1 MSSSTMIVIAG
12 IAVGVLAMAGAIAY
26 GTANQQNYVQEDSVL
41 AEAATQGILPKTGM
55 LGADLNREQWHEDPF
70 AEKAAEVRAQWEKTN
85 GQ

>member
-1 MSSSTMIVIAG
+1 MSSTMIVIAG

-26 GTANQQNYVQEDSVL
+26 GTANQVNYVQEDSVL

-55 LGADLNREQWHEDPF
+55 IGADLNREQWHEDPF
-70 AEKAAEVRAQWEKTN
+70 AEKAAEVRAQWEKNN

>member
-1 MSSSTMIVIAG
+1 MSSTIIVIAG
-12 IAVGVLAMAGAIAY
+12 IVVGVLAMAGAIAY
-26 GTANQQNYVQEDSVL
+26 GTANQVNYVQEDAVL

-55 LGADLNREQWHEDPF
+55 IGADLNREQWHEDPF

>member
-1 MSSSTMIVIAG
+1 MSSTIIVIAG

-26 GTANQQNYVQEDSVL
+26 GTANQVNYVQEDSVL

-55 LGADLNREQWHEDPF
+55 IGADLNREQWHEDPF
-70 AEKAAEVRAQWEKTN
+70 AEKAAEVRAQWQKTN

>member
-12 IAVGVLAMAGAIAY
+12 IAVGVLAIAGAIAY
-26 GTANQQNYVQEDSVL
+26 GTANQQNYLQEGSEL
-41 AEAATQGILPKTGM
+41 APAAKQGVIPKTSM

>member
-12 IAVGVLAMAGAIAY
+12 IAVGVLAIAGAIAY

>member
-1 MSSSTMIVIAG
+1 VIAG

>member
-1 MSSSTMIVIAG
+1 MSSTMIVIAG

-26 GTANQQNYVQEDSVL
+26 GTANQVNYVQEDAVL

-55 LGADLNREQWHEDPF
+55 IGADLNREQWHEDPF
-70 AEKAAEVRAQWEKTN
+70 AEKSAEVRAQWEKTN

>member
-1 MSSSTMIVIAG
+1 MSSTMIVIAG

-26 GTANQQNYVQEDSVL
+26 GTANQVNYVQEDSVL

-55 LGADLNREQWHEDPF
+55 IGADLNREQWHEDPF
-70 AEKAAEVRAQWEKTN
+70 AEKAAEVRAQWEKIN

>member
-1 MSSSTMIVIAG
+1 MIVIAG

-26 GTANQQNYVQEDSVL
+26 GTANQLNYVQEDSVL

-55 LGADLNREQWHEDPF
+55 IGADLNREQWHEDPF
-70 AEKAAEVRAQWEKTN
+70 AEKAAEVRAQWQKTN

>member
-1 MSSSTMIVIAG
+1 MSSTIIVIAG

-70 AEKAAEVRAQWEKTN
+70 AEKAAEVRAQWEKTH

>member
-1 MSSSTMIVIAG
+1 MSSTIIVIAG

-70 AEKAAEVRAQWEKTN
+70 AEKAAEVRAQWQKTN

>member
-1 MSSSTMIVIAG
+1 MNSSGYYVIG
-12 IAVGVLAMAGAIAY
+12 GVVVGVLALAGIVAY
-26 GTANQQNYVQEDSVL
+26 GTANQLNYIQEDSVL

>member
-1 MSSSTMIVIAG
+1 MSSTMIVIAG

-26 GTANQQNYVQEDSVL
+26 GTANQVNYVQEDAVL

-55 LGADLNREQWHEDPF
+55 IGADLNREQWHEDPF
-70 AEKAAEVRAQWEKTN
+70 AEKAAEVRAQWEKNN

>member
-1 MSSSTMIVIAG
+1 MSSTMIVIAG

-26 GTANQQNYVQEDSVL
+26 GTANQVNYVQEDSVL

-55 LGADLNREQWHEDPF
+55 IGADLNREQWHEDPF
-70 AEKAAEVRAQWEKTN
+70 AEKSADVRAQWEKTN

>member
-1 MSSSTMIVIAG
+1 MSSTIIVIAG
-12 IAVGVLAMAGAIAY
+12 IAVGVLAIAGAIAY

>member
-1 MSSSTMIVIAG
+1 MIVIAG

-26 GTANQQNYVQEDSVL
+26 GTANQVNYVQEDSVL

-55 LGADLNREQWHEDPF
+55 IGADLNREQWHEDPF
-70 AEKAAEVRAQWEKTN
+70 AEKAAEVRAQWQKTN

>member
-1 MSSSTMIVIAG
+1 MSSTMIVIAG

-26 GTANQQNYVQEDSVL
+26 GTANQVNYVQEDAVL

-55 LGADLNREQWHEDPF
+55 IGADLNREQWHEDPF
-70 AEKAAEVRAQWEKTN
+70 AEKSAEVRAQWEKIN